1 MSGSSK
7 AKSGKNRKYGRNKR
21 WCEAYRMRGQRETNK
36 KRKLRSRVKRFPN
49 DKGAERA
56 LARLV

>member
-1 MSGSSK
+1 MAKRQKQKVKGCKK
-7 AKSGKNRKYGRNKR
+7 ADRNRVWCEVYRKLGIREINKR
-21 WCEAYRMRGQRETNK
+21 K
-36 KRKLRSRVKRFPN
+36 KIERHIKRFPN

>member
-1 MSGSSK
+1 MAKRQKDKVKGCKK
-7 AKSGKNRKYGRNKR
+7 AGRSR
-21 WCEAYRMRGQRETNK
+21 AWCEAYRKRGQREINK
-36 KRKLRSRVKRFPN
+36 KRKLRSRIKRFPN